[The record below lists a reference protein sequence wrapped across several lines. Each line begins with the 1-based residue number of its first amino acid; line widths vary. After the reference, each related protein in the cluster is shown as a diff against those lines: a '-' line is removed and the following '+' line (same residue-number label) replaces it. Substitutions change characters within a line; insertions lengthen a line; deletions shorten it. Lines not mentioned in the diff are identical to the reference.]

1 MTRDFFKVNMLADI
15 VNLREKSIP
24 ECFPNSLGHRSPHW
38 CFPGPH
44 TIPPS
49 CTCDIFP
56 AGASGA
62 KNCLLW
68 SLLHTGLRASFPHKT
83 LFPSCCS
90 TQRGRRSN
98 THRRKSKYSSRY
110 SRHILWPEC
119 THLRLFQPWVCKS
132 SYCTTDMSFSWY
144 SSWEGNNL
152 DPAACLSSI
161 DPFSKDQAAQVQV
174 HSLKPTTITGA
185 Q

>member
-1 MTRDFFKVNMLADI
+1 MTRDFFKVNMLVDI

-38 CFPGPH
+38 CVSGPH
-44 TIPPS
+44 TTPPS
-49 CTCDIFP
+49 CTCDVFP

-68 SLLHTGLRASFPHKT
+68 SLLHTGLRASFPRKT

-90 TQRGRRSN
+90 TQQGRRSN

-110 SRHILWPEC
+110 SRHTLWPEC

-174 HSLKPTTITGA
+174 HL
-185 Q
+185 